1 MTPEQLAALIS
12 LGSVL
17 KDLGAIGGLLVLIWL
32 ILDGRLVTR
41 GHLNDVLTAE
51 RANTADAK
59 AERDEWK
66 RLARRGADDIIPPLV
81 TDVRAQVREHIRELR
96 ELQEPR

>member
-12 LGSVL
+12 LGSLL

-41 GHLNDVLTAE
+41 GHLNDVTAGKDAE
-51 RANTADAK
+51 IAK
-59 AERDEWK
+59 AEAREAEWR
-66 RLARRGADDIIPPLV
+66 RLAVRGADEIIPPLATV
-81 TDVRAQVREHIRELR
+81 VRDRVQEQIRELR
-96 ELQEPR
+96 EPRG